1 MGHVLSL
8 PWVSKIALIL
18 TFEAD
23 EGWWVRGLILFS
35 SIKMYSENKNLSE
48 ISVSFFTSL
57 LILSSAFVINPQW
70 HWLPE

>member
-18 TFEAD
+18 NFETD

>member
-18 TFEAD
+18 TFETD
-23 EGWWVRGLILFS
+23 EGWWVRSLILFS

>member
-18 TFEAD
+18 TFETV

>member
-1 MGHVLSL
+1 MRHVLSL

-18 TFEAD
+18 TFEID

>member
-18 TFEAD
+18 TFETD

>member
-1 MGHVLSL
+1 MRHVLSL

-18 TFEAD
+18 TFETD

>member
-18 TFEAD
+18 TFETD
-23 EGWWVRGLILFS
+23 EGWWVRSLIIFS

>member
-18 TFEAD
+18 TFETD

-48 ISVSFFTSL
+48 ISVFFTSL
-57 LILSSAFVINPQW
+57 LILSSAFVINPKW

>member
-1 MGHVLSL
+1 MGHVLGL

-18 TFEAD
+18 TFETD
-23 EGWWVRGLILFS
+23 EGWWVRGLIHFS

-48 ISVSFFTSL
+48 ISVFFFTSL
-57 LILSSAFVINPQW
+57 LILSSAFVIYTKW